1 MRGCRKE
8 TPQGKARFLSRKEK
22 EMLREET
29 EDKEDSAGDVPLMPE
44 GTMGGFRNW
53 GNARCAPQIGR

>member
-1 MRGCRKE
+1 
-8 TPQGKARFLSRKEK
+8 
-22 EMLREET
+22 MLREET

-44 GTMGGFRNW
+44 GTVGGFRNW